1 MIMCSFFFTL
11 RGICFSL
18 PPSVSELMQGI
29 GHVASEIFTVDVR
42 MVIALKQYVKLII
55 DEFKNQMPQSSMENG
70 ERKND
75 ARRLLAQ

>member
-1 MIMCSFFFTL
+1 
-11 RGICFSL
+11 
-18 PPSVSELMQGI
+18 
-29 GHVASEIFTVDVR
+29 